1 MGYGSDG
8 QVEGLAYDRISMY
21 HNVILQDHEQQLKRL
36 DSITSNVIKLV
47 ANDSI
52 YGLRLNNLESEVFRL
67 KKRIE
72 ELEKI
77 A

>member
-1 MGYGSDG
+1 MIYDEHGEVNS
-8 QVEGLAYDRISMY
+8 LNYDRISMY

-36 DSITSNVIKLV
+36 DNINTTVIELI
-47 ANDSI
+47 ANSSS
-52 YGLRLNNLESEVFRL
+52 YGQRLYTLETEVFRL
-67 KKRIE
+67 NKRIE